1 MAAIQAIRSKGVLLV
16 TVIAVALFLFV
27 IGDALRG
34 GESIW
39 NQSKMNVGQVNG
51 EKVSIQ
57 DYQQMV
63 EDFTTFYEIQQNQN
77 SFSEEE
83 NNRIK
88 DEAWQTFVQ
97 NSLIADECEKLGL
110 AVTDDELAEAIQ
122 AGASILNV
130 PMFQNQ
136 QTGRYDYAA
145 VQGFLTEYQK
155 AKESGQQIP
164 DAYNKIYKYYIFAQK
179 QIRAQLLAQK
189 YQVLLSSSI
198 LTNKVEAKLAFDER
212 IKESDILLASVPFTS
227 VDDKEVEV
235 SDADVKAK
243 YEEDKEQYRQFVE
256 TRDAKLLDVF
266 VQPSAEDKA
275 AAEKDIDEVYGK
287 LLNAQTNT
295 AAGNV
300 VRQSSSLMPYSDILK
315 TKDAFPHFIAS
326 VLDSISVGTT
336 IKPAFDAAQNG
347 YYTAKLLDKA
357 VRPDSV
363 LFRQIVVA
371 GTEDAKIAK
380 QADSI
385 MTALQSGANFKALAK
400 KYNQTGDSTWLV
412 SNQYERAQL
421 DADNANFITTLS
433 EMVAGQTKSIKVD
446 GGTIILQVMQT
457 KKPVTKYNVA
467 AVLKEL
473 RFSDETYKSEYNKF
487 SSFIA
492 ANPTIEQI
500 EENAAKSGYALRPID
515 NISSASHNIAGIRGT
530 REAIKWLFDDAK
542 VGDVS
547 QLYECGSNDHLMIV
561 SLAGVNKEGYVS
573 LDKIKETITEEVKDE
588 KKAEKLLAAITTWD
602 KAVAAK
608 GASCDTI
615 RHITFSAPSF
625 IRATSAS
632 EPIISALASKTKKG
646 ATAGPVKGNKGIYML
661 KVLNQTN
668 FGEKFDAKQ
677 EQETTS
683 SQNIRMASSAV
694 MQTLYLN
701 ANVKDQRYKF
711 F

>member
-1 MAAIQAIRSKGVLLV
+1 MAAIQAIRNKGVLLV

-227 VDDKEVEV
+227 VCRNSRCKTSRRVC
-235 SDADVKAK
+235 SAK
-243 YEEDKEQYRQFVE
+243 CR
-256 TRDAKLLDVF
+256 
-266 VQPSAEDKA
+266 
-275 AAEKDIDEVYGK
+275 
-287 LLNAQTNT
+287 
-295 AAGNV
+295 
-300 VRQSSSLMPYSDILK
+300 RQSCSRKGYRR
-315 TKDAFPHFIAS
+315 
-326 VLDSISVGTT
+326 SIW
-336 IKPAFDAAQNG
+336 Q
-347 YYTAKLLDKA
+347 TA
-357 VRPDSV
+357 
-363 LFRQIVVA
+363 
-371 GTEDAKIAK
+371 
-380 QADSI
+380 
-385 MTALQSGANFKALAK
+385 
-400 KYNQTGDSTWLV
+400 
-412 SNQYERAQL
+412 
-421 DADNANFITTLS
+421 
-433 EMVAGQTKSIKVD
+433 
-446 GGTIILQVMQT
+446 
-457 KKPVTKYNVA
+457 
-467 AVLKEL
+467 
-473 RFSDETYKSEYNKF
+473 
-487 SSFIA
+487 
-492 ANPTIEQI
+492 
-500 EENAAKSGYALRPID
+500 
-515 NISSASHNIAGIRGT
+515 
-530 REAIKWLFDDAK
+530 
-542 VGDVS
+542 
-547 QLYECGSNDHLMIV
+547 
-561 SLAGVNKEGYVS
+561 
-573 LDKIKETITEEVKDE
+573 
-588 KKAEKLLAAITTWD
+588 
-602 KAVAAK
+602 
-608 GASCDTI
+608 
-615 RHITFSAPSF
+615 
-625 IRATSAS
+625 
-632 EPIISALASKTKKG
+632 
-646 ATAGPVKGNKGIYML
+646 
-661 KVLNQTN
+661 
-668 FGEKFDAKQ
+668 
-677 EQETTS
+677 
-683 SQNIRMASSAV
+683 
-694 MQTLYLN
+694 
-701 ANVKDQRYKF
+701 
-711 F
+711 

>member
-16 TVIAVALFLFV
+16 TIIAVALFLFV

-39 NQSKMNVGQVNG
+39 NQSKMNVGQING
-51 EKVSIQ
+51 KKLSIQ

-63 EDFTTFYEIQQNQN
+63 EDFTTFYEIQQNQS

-88 DEAWQTFVQ
+88 DEAWQTFIQ

-145 VQGFLTEYQK
+145 VQSFLTEFQK

-164 DAYNKIYKYYIFAQK
+164 DTYNKIYKYYIFAQK
-179 QIRAQLLAQK
+179 QIRSQILAQK
-189 YQVLLSSSI
+189 YQVLLSSCI
-198 LTNKVEAKLAFDER
+198 LTNKVEAKIAFDER
-212 IKESDILLASVPFTS
+212 MKESDILLASIPFTAIE
-227 VDDKEVEV
+227 DKDVEV
-235 SDADVKAK
+235 SDADIKAK
-243 YEEDKEQYRQFVE
+243 YNEEKEQYRQYVE

-275 AAEKDIDEVYGK
+275 AAEKDIDEIYGK
-287 LLNAQTNT
+287 LLEAQNNT

-300 VRQSSSLMPYSDILK
+300 VRQSSSLMPYTNILK

-326 VLDSISVGTT
+326 VLDSVSVGTT
-336 IKPAFDAAQNG
+336 IKPAFDAAQNA

-371 GTEDAKIAK
+371 GTEDSKIAK

-385 MTALQSGANFKALAK
+385 MNAIKSGSDFKALAK

-421 DADNANFITTLS
+421 DADNTLFVTTLS
-433 EMVAGQTKSIKVD
+433 GMTAGQTKSIKVE

-467 AVLKEL
+467 AVMKEL

-492 ANPTIEQI
+492 ANPTIQQM
-500 EENAAKSGYALRPID
+500 EENAAKSGYAIRPIE
-515 NISSASHNIAGIRGT
+515 NITSASHNIAGIRGT
-530 REAIKWLFDDAK
+530 REAVKWLFDEAEE
-542 VGDVS
+542 GEVS
-547 QLYECGSNDHLMIV
+547 QLYECGSNDHLMII
-561 SLAGVNKEGYVS
+561 SLSGVNKEGYMP
-573 LDKIKETITEEVKDE
+573 LDKVKDEITEEVKDE
-588 KKAEKLLAAITTWD
+588 KKAEKLLAAITSWD
-602 KAVAAK
+602 KAVATK
-608 GASCDTI
+608 GASTDTI
-615 RHITFSAPSF
+615 RHITFNAPSF
-625 IRATSAS
+625 IRATNAS

-646 ATAGPVKGNKGIYML
+646 ETAGPVKGTKGVYML
-661 KVLNQTN
+661 KVLNTTN
-668 FGEKFDAKQ
+668 FGDKFDAKQ

-683 SQNIRMASSAV
+683 SQNLRMATSGV

>member
-1 MAAIQAIRSKGVLLV
+1 MAAIQAIRNRGVLLV
-16 TVIAVALFLFV
+16 TIIAVALFLFV

-39 NQSKMNVGQVNG
+39 NQSKMNVGQING

-57 DYQQMV
+57 DYQQMI
-63 EDFTTFYEIQQNQN
+63 EDFTTFYEIQQNSS

-88 DEAWQTFVQ
+88 DEAWQTFIQ
-97 NSLIADECEKLGL
+97 NTLIADECEKLGI
-110 AVTDDELAEAIQ
+110 AVTDDEVAEAIQ
-122 AGASILNV
+122 SGAPILNV
-130 PMFQNQ
+130 PVFQNQ

-164 DAYNKIYKYYIFAQK
+164 DTYNKIYKYYIFAQK
-179 QIRAQLLAQK
+179 QIRSQLLAQK

-198 LTNKVEAKLAFDER
+198 LTNKVEAQQAFNER
-212 IKESDILLASVPFTS
+212 MKESDILLASVPFS
-227 VDDKEVEV
+227 SIEDKDVEV
-235 SDADVKAK
+235 SDADIKAK
-243 YEEDKEQYRQFVE
+243 YEEDKEQYRQYVE
-256 TRDAKLLDVF
+256 TRDVKLLDVF

-275 AAEKDIDEVYGK
+275 AAEKDMDEIYGK
-287 LLNAQTNT
+287 LLEAQTAT

-326 VLDSISVGTT
+326 ALDSISVGTT
-336 IKPAFDAAQNG
+336 LRPAYDAAQNG

-385 MTALQSGANFKALAK
+385 MNAIKAGSDFKALAK

-412 SNQYERAQL
+412 SSQYERAQF
-421 DADNANFITTLS
+421 DADNALFVNTIS
-433 EMVAGQTKSIKVD
+433 ETAPGQTKSIKVE
-446 GGTIILQVMQT
+446 GGTIIIQVMQT

-492 ANPTIEQI
+492 ANPTIQQI
-500 EENAAKSGYALRPID
+500 EENAAKSGYALRPIE
-515 NISSASHNIAGIRGT
+515 NLTSASHNVAGIRGT

-542 VGDVS
+542 EGEVS

-561 SLAGVNKEGYVS
+561 SLTSVNKEGYRA
-573 LDKIKETITEEVKDE
+573 LDKVKESIAEEVKEE
-588 KKAEKLLAAITTWD
+588 KKAEKLLANITSWD
-602 KAVAAK
+602 KAISAK

-615 RHITFSAPSF
+615 RHITFNAPSF
-625 IRATSAS
+625 IRATNAS

-646 ATAGPVKGNKGIYML
+646 ATAGPVKGNKGVYML
-661 KVLNQTN
+661 KVLNSTN
-668 FGEKFDAKQ
+668 FGDKFDAKQ

-683 SQNIRMASSAV
+683 SQNVRMATSAV

>member
-1 MAAIQAIRSKGVLLV
+1 MAAIQAIRNKGVLLV
-16 TVIAVALFLFV
+16 TIIAVALFLFV

-227 VDDKEVEV
+227 VDDKDVEV
-235 SDADVKAK
+235 SDADIKAK
-243 YEEDKEQYRQFVE
+243 YEENKEQYRQYVE

-275 AAEKDIDEVYGK
+275 AAEKDIDEIYGK
-287 LLNAQTNT
+287 LLEAQTST

-300 VRQSSSLMPYSDILK
+300 VRQSSSLMPYTNILK

-336 IKPAFDAAQNG
+336 IKPAYDAAQNG

-363 LFRQIVVA
+363 LFRQIVVG

-421 DADNANFITTLS
+421 DADNALFVTTLS
-433 EMVAGQTKSIKVD
+433 EMGAGQTKSIKVE

-492 ANPTIEQI
+492 ANPKIEQI
-500 EENAAKSGYALRPID
+500 EENAAKSGYAIRPIE
-515 NISSASHNIAGIRGT
+515 NVTSASHNIAGIRGT
-530 REAIKWLFDDAK
+530 RDAIKWLFDEAK
-542 VGDVS
+542 EGDVS
-547 QLYECGSNDHLMIV
+547 QLYE
-561 SLAGVNKEGYVS
+561 
-573 LDKIKETITEEVKDE
+573 
-588 KKAEKLLAAITTWD
+588 
-602 KAVAAK
+602 
-608 GASCDTI
+608 
-615 RHITFSAPSF
+615 
-625 IRATSAS
+625 
-632 EPIISALASKTKKG
+632 
-646 ATAGPVKGNKGIYML
+646 
-661 KVLNQTN
+661 
-668 FGEKFDAKQ
+668 
-677 EQETTS
+677 
-683 SQNIRMASSAV
+683 
-694 MQTLYLN
+694 
-701 ANVKDQRYKF
+701 
-711 F
+711 